1 MKYTSRLDRRD
12 CYQNRWEEHTHTHD
26 GRIGVRG
33 ERKPEEVP
41 TELRRTFMRPHFSV
55 LLNQPGSHRRGR
67 TLGLFSSFCISLMR
81 LPLLRCLPSFF
92 IARRVQPS
100 LSLVDNEVE
109 FCLLTKLFSF
119 LSLSTTIRY
128 ESEKNPLP
136 PRFEPVT
143 WSLEGHVDT
152 N

>member
-1 MKYTSRLDRRD
+1 MSTCFCRELGTRAMCVCVRVFFPSILVTVPPIKARRVLHFAAYSGDYTIAAYL
-12 CYQNRWEEHTHTHD
+12 
-26 GRIGVRG
+26 
-33 ERKPEEVP
+33 
-41 TELRRTFMRPHFSV
+41 SV

-67 TLGLFSSFCISLMR
+67 TLGLFSSFYISLMP

-119 LSLSTTIRY
+119 LSLSTTRY

-143 WSLEGHVDT
+143 WSLEGYVDT